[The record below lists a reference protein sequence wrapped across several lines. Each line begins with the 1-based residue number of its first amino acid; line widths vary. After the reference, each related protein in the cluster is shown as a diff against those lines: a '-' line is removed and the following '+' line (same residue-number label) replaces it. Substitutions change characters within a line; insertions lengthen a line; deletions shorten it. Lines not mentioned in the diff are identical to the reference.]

1 VFFKLKLN
9 IEIGKFTK
17 DIFNQIIQD
26 LATLLNKSTN
36 EVRINSL
43 RNGSVLVAGSVD
55 TKGEKD
61 ESSTLSKLSSA
72 LGVGSKISGQ

>member
-1 VFFKLKLN
+1 M
-9 IEIGKFTK
+9 
-17 DIFNQIIQD
+17 
-26 LATLLNKSTN
+26 ATLLNKSAN
-36 EVRINSL
+36 EVRISSL